1 MEHRCMKSCL
11 LEDKCQFS
19 SQCNVSFLFF
29 QGVLGNNF
37 ADNLPQGRLKAHALL
52 YLYKKIFTP
61 CLYWRRNASSM
72 LSEQQQLLRCSVCVY
87 TGCFQTQYW
96 IVGHPCFKALKH
108 LFLALRAQYTFTVVT
123 HVKCRKIDLECKNTL
138 WVTLRGTEW
147 EWNAECV

>member
-96 IVGHPCFKALKH
+96 IVGHPCFKSTQSPIH
-108 LFLALRAQYTFTVVT
+108 IHCSYT
-123 HVKCRKIDLECKNTL
+123 RKMQENRLVCKNTL